1 MAKAPSQTLRDQ
13 RLRKLQELREAG
25 YQPYANDF
33 SPELTCAEVH
43 NRHVEHSAEELTEHE
58 QIYTVAGRIVALRKH
73 GKSTFF
79 NIRDRSASLQIFASR
94 DRVGEA
100 TYDHLKTLD
109 LGDTV
114 GVAGSP
120 MRTRTG
126 ELTLNADGLRVLTK
140 ALVPPAEKFHGVKDV
155 ETRFRQRYIDLIA
168 NAEVRDTF
176 RKRAMVLQLIRHFL
190 DQRDY
195 LEVETPILQDVAGGA
210 TAAPFVTHHNALN
223 QDLYLRIATEL
234 HLKRLVVGG
243 LERVYEIGRVFRNE
257 GLSRRHN
264 PEFTSIE
271 FYQAYATA
279 KDLITLTEEL
289 VHELAVKVCG
299 AETLQYQGHALSFA
313 QPFKVIRMADAVA
326 EHLKMP
332 PLGDIDAVI
341 KAAEIAFDH
350 SLETDPIDIILANLE
365 DEELPR
371 LVAGATG
378 DTAGAQVKTGR
389 SHYLSQKGERR
400 REALYAL
407 AKTLDEALDP
417 VRRRAL
423 ALHLL
428 YGCFDH
434 EVEETLIQPT
444 FITDYP
450 LPASPLSRQ
459 HDHDPAVVDRF
470 EFFIGGMEIANAFS
484 ELADPNEQ
492 RRRFERQVVLR
503 ARGDDEAPELDEDFI
518 NALEVGMPPTAGE
531 GIGID
536 RLVMVLTNSPSI
548 REVILFP
555 QLRRVDDNPHDDS
568 ADDADPNKNPAQAT
582 QPNV

>member
-1 MAKAPSQTLRDQ
+1 MAKAPSPTLREQ
-13 RLRKLQELREAG
+13 RLRKLNELREAG

-43 NRHVEHSAEELTEHE
+43 ARHLDDEAEMLKEQDLT
-58 QIYTVAGRIVALRKH
+58 YTVAGRIVAMRRH

-79 NIRDRSASLQIFASR
+79 NIRDRSATLQIFASKNK
-94 DRVGEA
+94 VGEA
-100 TYDHLKTLD
+100 AYAHLKTLD
-109 LGDTV
+109 LGDFV

-126 ELTLNADGLRVLTK
+126 ELSLNADGLRILTK
-140 ALVPPAEKFHGVKDV
+140 ALQPPAEKWHGVKDV

-168 NAEVRDTF
+168 NEEVRDTF
-176 RKRAMVLQLIRHFL
+176 RKRAMVLRLIRQFL

-210 TAAPFVTHHNALN
+210 SAAPFVTHHNALN

-257 GLSRRHN
+257 GLSRQHN

-279 KDLITLTEEL
+279 NDLIQLSEEL
-289 VHELAVKVCG
+289 VHDLAVQVGG
-299 AETLQYQGHALSFA
+299 AEELSYKEHSLSFA
-313 QPFKVIRMADAVA
+313 RPFKVIRMADAVA
-326 EHLKMP
+326 EHLGLE
-332 PLGDIDAVI
+332 PLGDIGSVL
-341 KAAEIAFDH
+341 KAAEIIYDH
-350 SLETDPIDIILANLE
+350 SLETDPIDVIIANLE
-365 DEELPR
+365 DDELGQYLP
-371 LVAGATG
+371 GATG
-378 DTAGAQVKTGR
+378 DGVAEQLKSARTA
-389 SHYLSQKGERR
+389 YLKSSDRR
-400 REALYAL
+400 AELIKIATL
-407 AKTLDEALDP
+407 LDEKLDAT
-417 VRRRAL
+417 RRRAL

-428 YGCFDH
+428 YACFDH
-434 EVEETLIQPT
+434 EVEERLIQPT

-459 HDHDPAVVDRF
+459 HDDDPAVVDRF
-470 EFFIGGMEIANAFS
+470 EFFIGGMEVANAFS
-484 ELADPNEQ
+484 ELGDPGEQ
-492 RRRFERQVVLR
+492 RRRFERQLILR

-518 NALEVGMPPTAGE
+518 HALEVGMPPTAGE

-536 RLVMVLTNSPSI
+536 RLVMILTNSPSI

-555 QLRRVDDNPHDDS
+555 QLRRVAENS
-568 ADDADPNKNPAQAT
+568 ENTSDAEAEESN
-582 QPNV
+582 